1 MSKSE
6 RSPPSHA
13 HPLAYLLVGGLFPVL
28 TYVSHAPT
36 VPASLA
42 WIPRETAQQL
52 WWGVILLHLAEAA
65 VATVVAATR
74 GYRAADVA
82 KWFIGVLVM
91 GGFVLNQLFLGP
103 QGPVKA
109 VAPGSSSN
117 GAAKSAGK
125 KGKKKAQ

>member
-1 MSKSE
+1 M
-6 RSPPSHA
+6 SPPSHA

-36 VPASLA
+36 VPPSLA

-65 VATVVAATR
+65 VATVITANR
-74 GYRAADVA
+74 RYRAADVA
-82 KWFIGVLVM
+82 KWFIGVLIM

-103 QGPVKA
+103 QPTTTGRPVKA
-109 VAPGSSSN
+109 AVAPASSA
-117 GAAKSAGK
+117 GAAKQGK